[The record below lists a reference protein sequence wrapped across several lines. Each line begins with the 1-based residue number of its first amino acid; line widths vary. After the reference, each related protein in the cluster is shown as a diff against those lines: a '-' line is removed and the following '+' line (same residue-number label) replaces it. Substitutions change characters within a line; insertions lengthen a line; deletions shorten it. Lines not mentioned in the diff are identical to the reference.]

1 MLLDARE
8 GFTHW
13 RLRRA
18 SEHVAELVSVPE
30 VLETLDLNM
39 GLKRD
44 VTIYATWTR
53 QRFSTR
59 TLWLLRCECN
69 MQVPSLCASTREACV
84 GRSWA
89 NAGSGEAVARDG
101 TRAGVLL
108 MPSWN

>member
-53 QRFSTR
+53 
-59 TLWLLRCECN
+59 
-69 MQVPSLCASTREACV
+69 
-84 GRSWA
+84 
-89 NAGSGEAVARDG
+89 
-101 TRAGVLL
+101 
-108 MPSWN
+108 